1 MAVKMS
7 QRDCREEAR
16 GAMGSYG
23 EISQMS
29 QRDCREE
36 ARARRRYV
44 HVRCGHGAPLTGDMG
59 DMGRYGEISQVLPWS
74 PSHGSPAL
82 ARGRAVRQ
90 EQWSRT
96 LGTQAAAPPCLAG
109 TSFSLPSRRPSRRS
123 DYSTTTRRGASRS
136 RTCGASPRSWYPKPP
151 SPTPTVPEPTLPSPT
166 VPEPTLVQGENMT
179 DGELQQ
185 VPRATL

>member
-1 MAVKMS
+1 MCGVAMEPLS
-7 QRDCREEAR
+7 RE
-16 GAMGSYG
+16 MW
-23 EISQMS
+23 
-29 QRDCREE
+29 
-36 ARARRRYV
+36 
-44 HVRCGHGAPLTGDMG
+44 G
-59 DMGRYGEISQVLPWS
+59 DMGRYGEISQVWPWS

-109 TSFSLPSRRPSRRS
+109 TSFSLPCRRPSRRS

-185 VPRATL
+185 VPRATLQLEDTRGASRPFYFGGTWGCGAAAFFSALARGDVYLYPTLS

>member
-1 MAVKMS
+1 MAVK
-7 QRDCREEAR
+7 
-16 GAMGSYG
+16 
-23 EISQMS
+23 MS